1 MTVDEVIAY
10 ATQFAYGVLEGMSFG
25 GDATCKAGLTNVIYY
40 GYETY
45 TYRDFY
51 IPANAANFALASQ
64 KFAESYNSIYA

>member
-1 MTVDEVIAY
+1 MTVDQVIAY

-45 TYRDFY
+45 SYRDFY
-51 IPANAANFALASQ
+51 LPANAANFALAS
-64 KFAESYNSIYA
+64 